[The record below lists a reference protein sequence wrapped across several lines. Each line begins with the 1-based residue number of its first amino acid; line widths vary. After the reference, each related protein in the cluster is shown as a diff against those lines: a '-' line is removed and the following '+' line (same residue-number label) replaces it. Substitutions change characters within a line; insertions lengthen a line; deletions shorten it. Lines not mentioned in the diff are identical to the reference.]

1 MRILVTGGNTGIGFA
16 LSKQLVLEHNCH
28 VYLSARDPTK
38 GQNAVSQ
45 IQQVLIEKQKSEGSV
60 KFIEMDVSSDE
71 SVKNAAS
78 TISDELTRK
87 GEKLY
92 GLVNNAGV
100 GLNTA
105 LSPTELLNTNLYGPK
120 RVCDAFVDLL
130 DQEKG
135 RIVNLGSG
143 SGPSYTSQQSDT
155 DKKML
160 CNPDKVSWEEIEQY
174 AANNVSR
181 RYVDVYGLSKALLAC
196 YTGYFANQHPSILSS
211 CVTPGFINTQ
221 MTAGYGASKSPD
233 QGTLAIKH
241 CLLDELSGNG
251 WYYGSDGVRSPY
263 HFMRNPGETAYDGNS
278 PF

>member
-16 LSKQLVLEHNCH
+16 LSKQLALEHNCH